1 MQLSGIT
8 NQVRQGGV
16 CIRHGA
22 KVKRCSSE
30 GCRNNAQTGGECKR
44 HGARVNIC
52 ISEVCISVCSR
63 RWSAP
68 EASGKSLVGRGYCK
82 VGVIRE
88 PMPEPLF
95 L

>member
-1 MQLSGIT
+1 MQLSRII

-22 KVKRCSSE
+22 KAKVKRCSSE
-30 GCRNNAQTGGECKR
+30 RCRNNAQIGGECKR

-52 ISEVCISVCSR
+52 SSEGCILFVHTGGVCR
-63 RWSAP
+63 RH
-68 EASGKSLVGRGYCK
+68 LGRGYCK
-82 VGVIRE
+82 VGVNPE